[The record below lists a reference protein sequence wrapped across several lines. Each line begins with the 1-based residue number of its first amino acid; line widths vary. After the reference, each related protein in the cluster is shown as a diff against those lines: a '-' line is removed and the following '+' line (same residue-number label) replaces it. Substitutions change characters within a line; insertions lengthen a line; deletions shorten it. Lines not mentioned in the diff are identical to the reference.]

1 MEKSIHIVGGGI
13 SGLIAALEAEQ
24 RGWRVELFESN
35 DHLGGRLE
43 TREVDGLP
51 LDVGFQVLLSAYPEA
66 QRYLDLEKLD
76 LRYFMSG
83 AVIFSGGRLHRFGD
97 PRDSLYF
104 LSSAF
109 TSHIATLSD
118 QLRLFNLTR
127 RLKRK
132 SLDEIFSSE
141 HTTTKAYLRG
151 LGFSKKII
159 KRFFRPFFSGIFLE
173 PDLKTSSR
181 MFEFVLKMF
190 SEGKAGIP
198 QNGIQSIA
206 EQVSSKLI
214 SKVHTGAEIE
224 EVRSGFLKM
233 KDKEVQVGDVILAG
247 SAHGLISPCREEL
260 EWRNS
265 ATLYFRTDRR
275 NLDRPILG
283 LMAEKGTLINNWY
296 FVDTLLDTPLKNIMS
311 ITVVDTKGK
320 DEEHLVSGVQREV
333 EELLGLKVEEVLR
346 VDMIPR
352 SLPEIA
358 APTDH
363 LDPDQA
369 KSEHKGVYIT
379 GDHLLNASLNAAM
392 KAGREVIELIAR
404 EA

>member
-24 RGWRVELFESN
+24 RGWEVELFESN
-35 DHLGGRLE
+35 THLGGRLE

-83 AVIFSGGRLHRFGD
+83 AVIFSGGKLHRFGD
-97 PRDSLYF
+97 PRDSPYF
-104 LSSAF
+104 LTSAF
-109 TSHIATLSD
+109 SSHIATLSD

-132 SLDEIFSSE
+132 SLVEIFSSE
-141 HTTTKAYLRG
+141 HTSTKEYLRG

-206 EQVSSKLI
+206 EQISSKLN
-214 SKVHTGAEIE
+214 SKVHRGVEIE

-311 ITVVDTKGK
+311 VTVVDTKGK

-369 KSEHKGVYIT
+369 RSDQEGIYIT